1 MYRNLLNNTTMKEIN
16 KKYAEINEMKALL
29 ASTDYQVIKESEGGY
44 SVPQEIINK
53 RQDARARINVLEA
66 EIEQLEDALED
77 TSAEVEEWL
86 N

>member
-1 MYRNLLNNTTMKEIN
+1 MKRINEKYGEIN
-16 KKYAEINEMKALL
+16 DLKALL
-29 ASTDYQVIKESEGGY
+29 ASTDYQVIKEAEGGY

-77 TSAEVEEWL
+77 ALEDTSAEVEEWL

>member
-1 MYRNLLNNTTMKEIN
+1 MKEIN
-16 KKYAEINEMKALL
+16 KKYAEINDLKALL
-29 ASTDYQVIKESEGGY
+29 ANTDYQVIKEAEGGY

-66 EIEQLEDALED
+66 EIAQLEDALED
-77 TSAEVEEWL
+77 TSVEGDEFF